1 MQEVE
6 TRNRGI
12 QGIKEKTGLFIAGFV
27 FAEREIFCCSKY
39 RAFYNTNTTFYGQK
53 RAQMSKNGKRV
64 KKLKPYI
71 KPCFLGFI

>member
-27 FAEREIFCCSKY
+27 FAEREIFVVVNIEP
-39 RAFYNTNTTFYGQK
+39 FTTQIQHF
-53 RAQMSKNGKRV
+53 MVKNVHK
-64 KKLKPYI
+64 
-71 KPCFLGFI
+71 